1 MIRVARDA
9 LDHSFLTTGV
19 HLPALSLSQPLDRLP
34 RECLT
39 QDTSHILNPLREEG
53 RGRHPSLSHR
63 CSPPSLAT
71 L

>member
-34 RECLT
+34 RTCFT
-39 QDTSHILNPLREEG
+39 RSTSHVLNSLREVSLKVAAAI
-53 RGRHPSLSHR
+53 HP
-63 CSPPSLAT
+63 
-71 L
+71 